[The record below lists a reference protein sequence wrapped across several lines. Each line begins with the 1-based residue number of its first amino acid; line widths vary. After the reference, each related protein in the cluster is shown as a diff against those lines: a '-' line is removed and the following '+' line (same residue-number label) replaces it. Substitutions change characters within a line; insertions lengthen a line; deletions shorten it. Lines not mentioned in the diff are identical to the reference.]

1 MIKDKEKQKIKY
13 GYTQDFIPVKNIRNG
28 MIETTDGRFLKIL
41 EIEPINFLLRTPKE
55 RNEIIGNFFTWLK
68 KAPGKIALKLQICMW
83 ILQNCQ
89 ANTL

>member
-41 EIEPINFLLRTPKE
+41 EIEPINFLLRKPKE
-55 RNEIIGNFFTWLK
+55 
-68 KAPGKIALKLQICMW
+68 
-83 ILQNCQ
+83 
-89 ANTL
+89 